1 MLARLRAI
9 LLLPLAALVACGN
22 VTTATTT
29 TTTGITYAAT
39 SGDYVITV
47 APGTANA
54 STFTGNLNVVG
65 TSISGVFRYNNP
77 GKVCVSGTQDIAF
90 TGSTVNG
97 IITLTSAAFAS
108 SVATLTIALPLGTN
122 SSGQQLASGTALITG
137 GACALASTTAQTQF
151 IPSFAGTWNSTLTG
165 PATGA
170 ASVVL
175 TEAGADADGQ
185 FPATAAISFSS
196 STSTACNFS
205 VPIAAPISGLVSGAV
220 LQAQDST
227 TSPTITLTANASV
240 TPITVSVT
248 TSVPSGNSACGGTYT
263 GTLTH

>member
-151 IPSFAGTWNSTLTG
+151 IPSFAGTWNS
-165 PATGA
+165 
-170 ASVVL
+170 SVVL